1 MTQAILK
8 RIHKGQLPM
17 HFMRTDVVRLK
28 QLRDAGYLKLSFEPV
43 ANHNRTAA
51 TVTELTL
58 PGQAAIRYFGFGLG
72 TQHRL
77 TCQ

>member
-1 MTQAILK
+1 MTQAIFK
-8 RIHKGQLPM
+8 RIRDGRLPM
-17 HFMRTDVVRLK
+17 HFMRTDVNQLE
-28 QLRDAGYLKLSFEPV
+28 QLRNAGYLKFSFEPLGS
-43 ANHNRTAA
+43 HNRFAA

-58 PGQAAIRYFGFGLG
+58 LGQAAIRYFGFGLG